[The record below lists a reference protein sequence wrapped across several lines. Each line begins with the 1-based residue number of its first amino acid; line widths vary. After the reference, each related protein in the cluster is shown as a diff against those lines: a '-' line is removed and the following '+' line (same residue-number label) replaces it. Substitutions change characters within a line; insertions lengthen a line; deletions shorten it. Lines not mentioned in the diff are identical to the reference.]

1 MLGER
6 AAKFGSSEG
15 SVAAPHG
22 YETNG
27 DGKTSSAEFSSSS
40 SLRVRNG
47 RKCLTRQQLQ
57 LLRLVVRGQQGGV
70 HPQQQ
75 GGAEAAIT
83 EGAEAAA
90 TNDQEPGEGAESAA
104 EGVGVEDVD
113 VAAGDVAKAAAKDAK
128 VAAEDA
134 KAAAE
139 DAEATGENTEATAE
153 NGEKLTS

>member
-1 MLGER
+1 MLGGR
-6 AAKFGSSEG
+6 AAKFGSSE
-15 SVAAPHG
+15 G

-40 SLRVRNG
+40 SLRVRKG
-47 RKCLTRQQLQ
+47 RKCLRRQQRQQL
-57 LLRLVVRGQQGGV
+57 RLGVRGQQGGV

-75 GGAEAAIT
+75 GGAEAAVT

-90 TNDQEPGEGAESAA
+90 TKDQEPGEGAESAA

-128 VAAEDA
+128 AAAEDA